1 MERTQEGSFQG
12 SQEAHQRTL
21 NQKLSAHYASCRPHC
36 MWTGAGSTASSQV
49 EEDGLVLRLCLS
61 DSRLAQGIRKMQA
74 WESALPV
81 GPLAAI

>member
-21 NQKLSAHYASCRPHC
+21 NQKPRRTMPPADL
-36 MWTGAGSTASSQV
+36 TAC
-49 EEDGLVLRLCLS
+49 GLGLGLQHPLRLRKMVLRLCLS